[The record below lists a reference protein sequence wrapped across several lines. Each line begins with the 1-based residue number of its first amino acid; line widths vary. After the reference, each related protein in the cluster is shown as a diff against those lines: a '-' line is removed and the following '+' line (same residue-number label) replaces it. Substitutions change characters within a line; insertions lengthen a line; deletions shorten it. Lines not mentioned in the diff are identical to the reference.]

1 MGVKCKSWIIAVS
14 SLAGTM
20 SFPEVINKL
29 ISAGIERYIVDL
41 VSLKKIYYSEQDEV
55 YLTTLDFPVLEVAS
69 TLNETAIKNALHA
82 IQQGHIDYR
91 TFLQHIII
99 AGCCHY
105 EVFITGKKVIYFGR
119 DGRQYVELFPAKKS

>member
-1 MGVKCKSWIIAVS
+1 MDVTIINECAVS

-29 ISAGIERYIVDL
+29 ISAGTERYITDL
-41 VSLKKIYYSEQDEV
+41 VGLKKIYYGEQGEV
-55 YLTTLDFPVLEVAS
+55 HFTSLDFPVCEVAS
-69 TLNETAIKNALHA
+69 TFDETAVKNALHA
-82 IQQGHIDYR
+82 IQKGNINYQN
-91 TFLQHIII
+91 FLQHIIS

-119 DGRQYVELFPAKKS
+119 DGSQYVEYFPSNKS

>member
-1 MGVKCKSWIIAVS
+1 MDVNIINECAVS

-41 VSLKKIYYSEQDEV
+41 VGLKKIYYSEQGEA

-69 TLNETAIKNALHA
+69 TLDETAIKNALHA
-82 IQQGHIDYR
+82 IQQGNIDYR

-105 EVFITGKKVIYFGR
+105 EAFITGKKVIYFGR
-119 DGRQYVELFPAKKS
+119 DGSQYVELFPAKKS

>member
-1 MGVKCKSWIIAVS
+1 MDVNIINECAVS

-41 VSLKKIYYSEQDEV
+41 VGLKKIYYSEQGEA
-55 YLTTLDFPVLEVAS
+55 YFTTLDFSVLEVAS
-69 TLNETAIKNALHA
+69 TLDETAIKNALHA
-82 IQQGHIDYR
+82 IQQGNIDYR
-91 TFLQHIII
+91 TFLQHIVI

-119 DGRQYVELFPAKKS
+119 DGSQYVELFPAKKS